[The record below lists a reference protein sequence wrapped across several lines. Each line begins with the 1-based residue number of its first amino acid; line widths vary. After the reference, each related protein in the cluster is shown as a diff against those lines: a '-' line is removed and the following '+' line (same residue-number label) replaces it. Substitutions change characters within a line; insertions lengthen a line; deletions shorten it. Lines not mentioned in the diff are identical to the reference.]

1 MMHAHSFL
9 AADPAPPGVMARSPR
24 PRNAAFLT
32 AGVAMGVYLHGL
44 KHHDEATARTH
55 AFTAL
60 VFAELLRSFG
70 ARSNTVPVWRMNWRG
85 SAWLFGVVGASFAL
99 QLWSHHNH
107 TLASVMKTVLVEW
120 NQCIPLIAVSFIP
133 LAVLELVK
141 VLRTQQKER
150 A

>member
-9 AADPAPPGVMARSPR
+9 AADPEPPGVMARAPR

-32 AGVAMGVYLHGL
+32 AGVAMGVYLYGL
-44 KHHDEATARTH
+44 KYHDEATARTH

-85 SAWLFGVVGASFAL
+85 SAWLFLVVGASFAL

-107 TLASVMKTVLVEW
+107 TLASVMKTVPVEW

-141 VLRTQQKER
+141 VLRTQRKER